1 MSVPSVSLSELLTAA
16 KYVIQDAFPDTVW
29 VRAELSSL
37 SARPN
42 SHCYMELAE
51 KGEDHQQYAA
61 KVRANCWRNDWAQIS
76 ALFLSVTGQHLAVG
90 MQVLAEVS
98 VELHPVYGLSLTVHA
113 IDPTFTLGD
122 LARQKELALQRL
134 TQEGLL
140 TLQQSLSFPTL
151 PRRLAVVSAV
161 SAAGYQDFVDQ
172 LTNNAYG
179 FAFQCTLFP
188 AVMQGDTAAASIM
201 EALRTIENVLSTDGF
216 SSADGCSS
224 QDGCTSRDAAEHAQP
239 PFDAVILI
247 RGGGASTD
255 LSCFDNYDLAAF
267 CARFPLPVIAG
278 IGHTRDVSLVDHV
291 AYMSVKTPT
300 AAAEYLISLFANQLA
315 RLDELAKRLRLTV
328 DKQILLRR
336 SMLDLLE
343 KTIALHSPERIFRK
357 GYSLTTF
364 RGEVVRDASQ
374 LQKGDVIHTEF
385 ALGSVDSS
393 VQ

>member
-1 MSVPSVSLSELLTAA
+1 MPTAIPSVSLSELLTAA
-16 KYVIQDAFPDTVW
+16 KFVIQDAFPDTIW

-51 KGEDHQQYAA
+51 KGADNQQFAA
-61 KVRANCWRNDWAQIS
+61 KVRANCWRNEWTQIS
-76 ALFLSVTGQHLAVG
+76 ALFLSVTGQNLAVG

-98 VELHPVYGLSLTVHA
+98 VDMHPVYGLSLTVHA

-140 TLQQSLSFPTL
+140 TLQQSLSLPTL
-151 PRRLAVVSAV
+151 PRRLAVVSAA

-172 LTNNAYG
+172 LNNNPYG

-188 AVMQGDTAAASIM
+188 AVMQGDTAAASIAAALSSIAAADSPM
-201 EALRTIENVLSTDGF
+201 EASTLS
-216 SSADGCSS
+216 
-224 QDGCTSRDAAEHAQP
+224 QP
-239 PFDAVILI
+239 LYDAVILI

-255 LSCFDNYDLAAF
+255 LSCFDNYELAAL
-267 CARFPLPVIAG
+267 CARFPLPIIAG

-291 AYMSVKTPT
+291 AFMSVKTPT
-300 AAAEYLISLFANQLA
+300 AAAEYLISLFASQLS
-315 RLDELAKRLRLTV
+315 RLDELGKRLSLTV

-336 SMLDLLE
+336 SALDILE

-357 GYSLTTF
+357 GYSLTTCH
-364 RGEVVRDASQ
+364 GQVVRDASK
-374 LQKGDVIHTEF
+374 LQKGDLIHTEF
-385 ALGSVDSS
+385 ATGSVDSS
-393 VQ
+393 VF